1 MPVLIEAISV
11 VVIKRAIEER
21 FPGGVPGFVSQVPN
35 QTYCDD
41 GNLVRVGFMGP
52 PDVQDFI
59 GHLEAC
65 GLVYLNKGCPEDFAV
80 VDQLRGPMVPY
91 NWLRFLHLQI
101 DDGKILAACLEGD
114 DGPDQVVCPSGWE
127 FSKSLSQRNTFVP
140 SEEIAER
147 LEPLPS
153 ESGLSVFRDRE
164 TGQKVFLGS
173 PTHEQQTEESQR
185 ISRIVQRVLEL
196 EKITVQA
203 EERQDAKA
211 GEAVFEELNN
221 ELLPQAN
228 RMVLTVRFHTAY
240 AHYAC
245 GMVFRSL
252 RRLEE
257 AIEQYR
263 ISLSHFPDNTN
274 TLLEIVRCLGEANR
288 PQEAKQY
295 AVHAV
300 EVQPASP
307 QAWGNLAMTLI
318 TLRDE
323 AGARSAITRALE
335 LEPENAI
342 NRQIRAMFNRT
353 FAAS

>member
-11 VVIKRAIEER
+11 VVKKRAIEER

-41 GNLVRVGFMGP
+41 GNLVRVGFMSP
-52 PDVQDFI
+52 PDVQDFV

-65 GLVYLNKGCPEDFAV
+65 GLVYLNNGCPEDIVV
-80 VDQLRGPMVPY
+80 VDQLQGPIVKCG
-91 NWLRFLHLQI
+91 WLLFLHLQI
-101 DDGKILAACLEGD
+101 DDGKILTACLEGD

-127 FSKSLSQRNTFVP
+127 FSNSLSRRNTFVP
-140 SEEIAER
+140 SAEIAER

-164 TGQKVFLGS
+164 TGKKVFSGS
-173 PTHEQQTEESQR
+173 PTHEQETTESQR

-203 EERQDAKA
+203 EGLQDANA
-211 GEAVFEELNN
+211 SEAAIEELNKD
-221 ELLPQAN
+221 LLPEASQL
-228 RMVLTVRFHTAY
+228 VLTVRFHTAY

-252 RRLEE
+252 KRLEE
-257 AIEQYR
+257 AVEQYR
-263 ISLSHFPDNTN
+263 ISLSHYPDNTN

-323 AGARSAITRALE
+323 AGARFAITKALE

-342 NRQIRAMFNRT
+342 NRQIRTVFNRT